1 MDFRLT
7 LISLSFLLFL
17 SACRENID
25 SGNNIINPT
34 LGGEY
39 TEIEGNIS
47 GTLSILDSPFLVTGN
62 VFVASN
68 DTLIIDA
75 GITIVFEQNKMLTV
89 EGIILAKGTKQK
101 PISFTSF
108 ISKENT
114 WLGIRLLNPTGT
126 SVFEFCIIQDV
137 WQQRNDPLTNGA
149 IEISGTE
156 VIVRSC
162 VFRNN
167 GARYGGGLAIFDS
180 NVIIEN
186 NIFRNNDADLYGGA
200 MFLLNSTA
208 IIINNTIYDNYCVNF
223 GGAIVFWDPLS
234 TDLQNN
240 IIYEYNSPTPD
251 GPIAIASGDSTNI
264 TELYNYL
271 AFGEMDPMFISIDNL
286 HLSSDSPCIDSGNPD
301 PAYNDFDGTRNDQGA
316 FGGPLGDW

>member
-1 MDFRLT
+1 MDFRLI
-7 LISLSFLLFL
+7 LISLSFILFL

-47 GTLSILDSPFLVTGN
+47 GTLSVVDSPFLVTGN

-75 GITIVFEQNKMLTV
+75 GVTIVFEQNKILTV

-108 ISKENT
+108 ISKETT

-126 SVFEFCIIQDV
+126 SVFEFSIIQDV

-149 IEISGTE
+149 IEISSTN
-156 VIVRSC
+156 VIVKNC

-167 GARYGGGLAIFDS
+167 GARYGGGLAAFNS

-186 NIFRNNDADLYGGA
+186 NIFINNDADLFGGA

-208 IIINNTIYDNYCVNF
+208 IIINNTIYHNYCVNF
-223 GGAIVFWDPLS
+223 GGGIVFWDPLS
-234 TDLQNN
+234 TELQNN
-240 IIYEYNSPTPD
+240 IIYDYYSPTPD

-264 TELYNYL
+264 SELYNYL

-286 HLSSDSPCIDSGNPD
+286 HLSSNSPCIDSGNPD

>member
-1 MDFRLT
+1 MDFRLI
-7 LISLSFLLFL
+7 LISLSFMLFF

-47 GTLSILDSPFLVTGN
+47 GTLFSVDSPFLVTGN
-62 VFVASN
+62 VFIASN
-68 DTLIIDA
+68 DSLIIDA
-75 GITIVFEQNKMLTV
+75 GVTIVFEQNKMLTV
-89 EGIILAKGTKQK
+89 EGIILALGTKQK

-108 ISKENT
+108 ISKETT
-114 WLGIRLLNPTGT
+114 WLGIRLLNPVGT

-149 IEISGTE
+149 IEISGTN
-156 VIVRSC
+156 VIVKNC

-167 GARYGGGLAIFDS
+167 GARYGGGLAAFNS

-186 NIFRNNDADLYGGA
+186 NIFINNDADLFGGA

-208 IIINNTIYDNYCVNF
+208 IIINNTIYHNYCVNF
-223 GGAIVFWDPLS
+223 GGGIVFWDPLS

-240 IIYEYNSPTPD
+240 IIYDYYSPTPD

-264 TELYNYL
+264 SELYNYL